1 MTLRNTYDGLKTLKA
16 AEVLNTVGLSIAGLI
31 VLISMISS
39 GSIGSRDS
47 ISSQEL
53 AQAMGG
59 GAMFITLGFGTVIL
73 ALIAYIMQIVGV
85 NKAKTEDASFDNAL
99 MYIIGGIIVSVIDS
113 FAGGWFAALLS
124 IATKVLSLLVVLC
137 IINGVRNIAVKLE
150 NAEMDKKG
158 GMIYI
163 VMIVLSVLAIAFGML
178 DSMIPSMELLLT
190 FVAGCFN
197 IAKSVVFLTYL
208 SKAVKMFGIEEEI
221 KPL

>member
-16 AEVLNTVGLSIAGLI
+16 AEVLNTVGLSLAGLI
-31 VLISMISS
+31 VLISMIKT
-39 GSIGSRDS
+39 GSIGSRES
-47 ISSQEL
+47 IAAQDI

-59 GAMFITLGFGTVIL
+59 GALFMITGFATIIL
-73 ALIAYIMQIVGV
+73 AIVAYIMQIVGV

-99 MYIIGGIIVSVIDS
+99 MYIIGGIIVAVIDS

-137 IINGVRNIAVKLE
+137 IINGVRNTAVKLE

-158 GMIYI
+158 GTIYI

-178 DSMIPSMELLLT
+178 DSVIPSMELLLT